1 MMVESL
7 EKIDRYIVLYIN
19 SINFDLLSEFL
30 WAVSGKFTWIPLY
43 VLMAFFLFKTLN
55 LKMFLLALA
64 TIILGVACADFISVN
79 LFKNVFMRYRPS
91 HHLLLS
97 DQLNFYE
104 ITSGNFYKGGS
115 YGFVS
120 SHAANI
126 SVLITAFMLTARP
139 KSKLWLYSLT
149 TICFFICLSRIYLG
163 VHYLSDVICGCLL
176 GVLIGYLLYKLIF
189 IPIQS
194 KL

>member
-1 MMVESL
+1 MIESL

-19 SINFDLLSEFL
+19 DLNFDFYSEFMWL
-30 WAVSGKFTWIPLY
+30 VSGKSTWIPLY
-43 VLMAFFLFKTLN
+43 VLMAFFLFKTL
-55 LKMFLLALA
+55 KFKVFLLALA
-64 TIILGVACADFISVN
+64 TIVLGVACADFISVN

>member
-1 MMVESL
+1 MMIESL
-7 EKIDRYIVLYIN
+7 EKIDRFIVLYIN
-19 SINFDLLSEFL
+19 SINFDLLSEFM

-43 VLMAFFLFKTLN
+43 FLMAFYLFKTLN
-55 LKMFLLALA
+55 FKTFLLALG

-91 HHLLLS
+91 HHLLLT

-104 ITSGNFYKGGS
+104 ISSGNFYKGGA

-176 GVLIGYLLYKLIF
+176 GLLIGYLLYKLIF

>member
-1 MMVESL
+1 MIESL
-7 EKIDRYIVLYIN
+7 ERVDRYIVLYIN
-19 SINFDLLSEFL
+19 NLNFDFYSEFMWL
-30 WAVSGKFTWIPLY
+30 VSGKSTWIPLY
-43 VLMAFFLFKTLN
+43 VLMAFFLFKTL
-55 LKMFLLALA
+55 KFRVFLLALA
-64 TIILGVACADFISVN
+64 TIVLSVVCADFISVN

-120 SHAANI
+120 SHAANF
-126 SVLITAFMLTARP
+126 SVLITSFMLTARP